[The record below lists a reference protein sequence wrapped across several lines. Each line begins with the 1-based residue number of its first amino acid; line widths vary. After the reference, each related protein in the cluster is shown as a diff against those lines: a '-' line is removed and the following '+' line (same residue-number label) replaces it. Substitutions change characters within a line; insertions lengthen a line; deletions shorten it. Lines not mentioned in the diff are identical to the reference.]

1 MYYMPDELHQIF
13 SHIKAKT
20 IFENVIPCKYLV
32 VLVVAADDDSGDKDG
47 NDDQNVSASNVD
59 R

>member
-1 MYYMPDELHQIF
+1 MPDDLH
-13 SHIKAKT
+13 HILSPIDAKT